1 MYQYK
6 EILDVLEGLK
16 SLFIIQFNREGINL
30 YNDHLIKTS
39 SSRKAW
45 LLRINTAVDEN
56 YTKDGLSLEKF
67 KAILNN
73 SG

>member
-1 MYQYK
+1 MTQSNH
-6 EILDVLEGLK
+6 DG
-16 SLFIIQFNREGINL
+16 FIL
-30 YNDHLIKTS
+30 YNDHLIKTM

-45 LLRINTAVDEN
+45 LLRLNTAIDEN
-56 YTKDGLSLEKF
+56 CTKDGLSLEKF